1 MNTIVRSKNLSIGD
15 WIITYILT
23 AIPLIGLIMLFVWA
37 FGGGTQ
43 PNKRNWAKAMLI
55 IYSIVIVLIII
66 AIILI
71 GAAFGAIIMGI
82 LGMANPPNGL

>member
-1 MNTIVRSKNLSIGD
+1 MNTIVKARNLSIGD

-23 AIPLIGLIMLFVWA
+23 VIPLIGLIMLFVWA
-37 FGGGTQ
+37 FGNETQ

-55 IYSIVIVLIII
+55 FYAIFFVLAII

-71 GAAFGAIIMGI
+71 GATFGALIMGI
-82 LGMANPPNGL
+82 LGMADAQNGL